1 MERNFQVDAIQLKL
15 LLKKEQ
21 KKSRIFSPAQA
32 LLSGFNSL
40 KTFLKPS

>member
-15 LLKKEQ
+15 LLKKRA

-32 LLSGFNSL
+32 LLSGFNFL